1 MKRFRLVDLP
11 LIAKIGFAPAFALV
25 MLALTAGGAVIIQ
38 RGQAA
43 DLTQVVHTDLPNSLR
58 LQKVSERITAVHGQ
72 LYFLLTHQ
80 AASIE
85 VEKIE
90 GESQAMLTETYR
102 LYPPPTP
109 LNAPPWF
116 DCFDAPAID
125 RALRGGEAIAFL
137 SEPDILPGV
146 DRVVA
151 VFADGRAYAWH
162 QLHPEDQ

>member
-11 LIAKIGFAPAFALV
+11 LIAKIGFAPTFELV

-58 LQKVSERITAVHGQ
+58 LQKISERITAVHGE

-85 VEKIE
+85 TDKIE
-90 GESQAMLTETYR
+90 GESQ
-102 LYPPPTP
+102 
-109 LNAPPWF
+109 
-116 DCFDAPAID
+116 
-125 RALRGGEAIAFL
+125 
-137 SEPDILPGV
+137 
-146 DRVVA
+146 
-151 VFADGRAYAWH
+151 
-162 QLHPEDQ
+162 